1 MLSRRRRVLP
11 SPPGVA
17 LDGAV
22 DDGAA
27 DTEQFGDLQGAVLA
41 AVDQGHPV
49 CLLLPAEFALLAR
62 QSTVGLGDLHA
73 LDGPEPDRLGLE
85 LRGEPRLAYCGG
97 VDVRIARLSA
107 NDLTNLATDR
117 GSVPMQIGAVLLLDE
132 SSAPNAD
139 ELAAVIEQRLA
150 RIPRLGERLRRA
162 PFGCGRPYW
171 EDAPLGATGLVTLA
185 TAPPGDAD
193 LVDTAVDEV
202 LRRLPRD
209 RPLWRAVVY
218 ADPAGRAR
226 GLAVVMHHV
235 LADGVA
241 GLAVLA
247 ELVDNHGDDS
257 REAHGA
263 SRPVPSRRELA
274 HDAWTQRWSALRSA
288 PNTLRGL
295 VAGLRELGGTYG
307 QDADR
312 TSLLQPTSPRRR
324 VEIVEVDLAAIVA
337 AAHARDATV
346 NDLLLVAVSGA
357 LRRVLA
363 ARDEQLDEVL
373 ISVPVSGRQAT
384 SSADLGNQVGVFP
397 VAVPLA
403 EDPAVRLAA
412 VRDQRAQLGTS
423 APRASSGAVLS
434 VLFRG
439 LAAVGIFQWFVRR
452 QRLVHT
458 FLTNLRGPT
467 EPLALAGSRIRRLVP
482 IASVPGNVTVSFD
495 VLSYAGRLLI
505 SVVYDPDHMP
515 DHALLAAVLA
525 CELTGL
531 SCPE

>member
-1 MLSRRRRVLP
+1 MP
-11 SPPGVA
+11 
-17 LDGAV
+17 
-22 DDGAA
+22 
-27 DTEQFGDLQGAVLA
+27 
-41 AVDQGHPV
+41 
-49 CLLLPAEFALLAR
+49 
-62 QSTVGLGDLHA
+62 
-73 LDGPEPDRLGLE
+73 
-85 LRGEPRLAYCGG
+85 
-97 VDVRIARLSA
+97 IARLSA

-117 GSVPMQIGAVLLLDE
+117 GPVPMQIGAVLLLDE
-132 SSAPNAD
+132 GSAPNAE

-150 RIPRLGERLRRA
+150 RVPRLGERLRRA

-185 TAPPGDAD
+185 TAPAEDAG
-193 LVDTAVDEV
+193 LVGTAVDEV
-202 LRRLPRD
+202 LRRLPLD

-235 LADGVA
+235 LADGIG

-247 ELVDNHGDDS
+247 ELVDSDGDDT
-257 REAHGA
+257 REHHGA
-263 SRPVPSRRELA
+263 PRSAPSRRELA

-288 PNTLRGL
+288 PNTLRGF
-295 VAGLRELGGTYG
+295 VAGLRELGGIPS
-307 QDADR
+307 QDAGR

-337 AAHARDATV
+337 AAHAQGATV

-357 LRRVLA
+357 LRRLLA

-373 ISVPVSGRQAT
+373 ISVPVSGRPAT
-384 SSADLGNQVGVFP
+384 SSADLGNQVGVLP

-412 VRDQRAQLGTS
+412 VRDQRARLGTS

-482 IASVPGNVTVSFD
+482 IATVPGNVTVSFD

-515 DHALLAAVLA
+515 DHALLADALA

-531 SCPE
+531 SGPE

>member
-1 MLSRRRRVLP
+1 VV
-11 SPPGVA
+11 GV
-17 LDGAV
+17 
-22 DDGAA
+22 
-27 DTEQFGDLQGAVLA
+27 
-41 AVDQGHPV
+41 P
-49 CLLLPAEFALLAR
+49 
-62 QSTVGLGDLHA
+62 
-73 LDGPEPDRLGLE
+73 
-85 LRGEPRLAYCGG
+85 
-97 VDVRIARLSA
+97 IARLSA

-132 SSAPNAD
+132 GSAPKAE
-139 ELAAVIEQRLA
+139 ELASVIEQRLA
-150 RIPRLGERLRRA
+150 RVPRLGERLRRA
-162 PFGCGRPYW
+162 PLGCGRPYW

-185 TAPPGDAD
+185 TAPAEDAG
-193 LVDTAVDEV
+193 LVSTAVDEV

-218 ADPAGRAR
+218 ADPAGHAR

-235 LADGVA
+235 LADGIG

-247 ELVDNHGDDS
+247 ELVDSDVDDT
-257 REAHGA
+257 REPHGA
-263 SRPVPSRRELA
+263 PRLSPSPRTLA

-288 PNTLRGL
+288 PNTLRGF
-295 VAGLRELGGTYG
+295 VAGLRELGGIPS
-307 QDADR
+307 QDAGP

-324 VEIVEVDLAAIVA
+324 VEVVEVDLAAVVA
-337 AAHARDATV
+337 AAHAQGATV
-346 NDLLLVAVSGA
+346 NDMLLVAVSGA
-357 LRRVLA
+357 LRRLLV
-363 ARDEQLDEVL
+363 ARGEQLGEVL
-373 ISVPVSGRQAT
+373 ISVPVSGRPAA
-384 SSADLGNQVGVFP
+384 SSADLGNQVGVLP

-412 VRDQRAQLGTS
+412 VRDQRARLGTS

-467 EPLALAGSRIRRLVP
+467 EPLTLAGSGIRRLVP
-482 IASVPGNVTVSFD
+482 IATVPGNVTVSFD

-515 DHALLAAVLA
+515 DHALLGDALA

-531 SCPE
+531 SGPD

>member
-1 MLSRRRRVLP
+1 MP
-11 SPPGVA
+11 
-17 LDGAV
+17 
-22 DDGAA
+22 
-27 DTEQFGDLQGAVLA
+27 
-41 AVDQGHPV
+41 
-49 CLLLPAEFALLAR
+49 
-62 QSTVGLGDLHA
+62 
-73 LDGPEPDRLGLE
+73 
-85 LRGEPRLAYCGG
+85 
-97 VDVRIARLSA
+97 IARLSA
-107 NDLTNLATDR
+107 NDLTNLATDT
-117 GSVPMQIGAVLLLDE
+117 GWVPMQIGALLLLDE
-132 SSAPNAD
+132 GSAPNAE
-139 ELAAVIEQRLA
+139 ELASIIEQRLA
-150 RIPRLGERLRRA
+150 RVPRLGERLRLA

-171 EDAPLGATGLVTLA
+171 EDAPLEATGLVTLA
-185 TAPPGDAD
+185 TAPAEDAGFIG
-193 LVDTAVDEV
+193 TAVDEV

-218 ADPAGRAR
+218 TDPAGRAR

-235 LADGVA
+235 LADGIG

-247 ELVDNHGDDS
+247 ELVDNDVEDAPEHMGT
-257 REAHGA
+257 R
-263 SRPVPSRRELA
+263 RPAPSRRELA
-274 HDAWTQRWSALRSA
+274 RDAWTQRWSALRSA
-288 PNTLRGL
+288 PNTLRGFID
-295 VAGLRELGGTYG
+295 GLRELGGIPS
-307 QDADR
+307 QDAGP

-324 VEIVEVDLAAIVA
+324 VEIVEADLAGIVA
-337 AAHARDATV
+337 AAHAQGATV

-357 LRRVLA
+357 LRRLLA
-363 ARDEQLDEVL
+363 ARDEQLGEVL
-373 ISVPVSGRQAT
+373 ISVPVSGRPAT
-384 SSADLGNQVGVFP
+384 SSSDLGNQVGVVP

-412 VRDQRAQLGTS
+412 VRDQRARLGAS

-467 EPLALAGSRIRRLVP
+467 EPLALAGSRIRRMVP
-482 IASVPGNVTVSFD
+482 IATVPGNVTVSFD

-515 DHALLAAVLA
+515 DHALLADALT

-531 SCPE
+531 SGPE